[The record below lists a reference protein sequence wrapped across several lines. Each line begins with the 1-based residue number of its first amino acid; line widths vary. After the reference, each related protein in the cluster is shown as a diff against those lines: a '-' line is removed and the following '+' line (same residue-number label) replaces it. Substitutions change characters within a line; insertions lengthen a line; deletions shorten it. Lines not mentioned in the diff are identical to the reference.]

1 MLVFLCPT
9 GGKFYRF
16 KNIFLAAARR
26 RLFKTIVSWY
36 NILMVKFLRL
46 IKKESGFT
54 IFELLVVMFI
64 LTLLSSVVLAGYHS
78 GQKRYSLYQAAQK
91 LASDVRRAQNMA
103 ISGVDIAGNYYG
115 YGVYAVADGSSYL
128 IYGDT
133 DNTSD
138 YQPTDTTVETIYL
151 PNNVKI
157 KETVP
162 DAGKADVFFRP
173 PDPDTYLNGV
183 SGSYSEPIIITL
195 ELIGTSLTK
204 IITVAATG
212 LVEVSAAP

>member
-1 MLVFLCPT
+1 MS
-9 GGKFYRF
+9 KIQRF
-16 KNIFLAAARR
+16 
-26 RLFKTIVSWY
+26 
-36 NILMVKFLRL
+36 

-64 LTLLSSVVLAGYHS
+64 LTLLSSVVLAGYRS
-78 GQKRYSLYQAAQK
+78 GQKRYSLYQAAQR

-162 DAGKADVFFRP
+162 DAGKADVFFGP

-183 SGSYSEPIIITL
+183 SGSYNEPIVITL

-204 IITVAATG
+204 TITVAATG